1 MRLMTVERVKSSMS
15 KTEYKKEFI
24 VRFSCKSNV
33 GSLINELTMKMVD
46 WSQLICDHVTHMS
59 NLAVKLKTL
68 EMEVHEK
75 CLVQFI
81 MNSIP
86 LEISQFQVNY
96 NTSKDNETL
105 EN

>member
-1 MRLMTVERVKSSMS
+1 MRLITVERVKSLMS

-24 VRFSCKSNV
+24 VGFGCKSNV

-46 WSQLICDHVTHMS
+46 WSQLIRDHVTHMS

-68 EMEVHEK
+68 EMEVHEQF
-75 CLVQFI
+75 LVQFI

-86 LEISQFQVNY
+86 LEISQF
-96 NTSKDNETL
+96 
-105 EN
+105 